1 MSSARE
7 LKDATVCIQSGT
19 TNELNVAD
27 YFRAHGIRY
36 KAVLDDSYEKSARAL
51 EGGQCDVL
59 SSDQSQLYAQRLKL
73 AAGAV
78 RGAAGSDLREPLGPA
93 VRQGDEAWFNI
104 VRWTLYGLL
113 NAEELG
119 VTSSNVERQARDSR
133 NPDVARLLGS
143 EGDAGKDLQLP
154 RDWVVQMVRQVGNYG
169 GSSPATSATAAR

>member
-1 MSSARE
+1 MRFAKGSAP
-7 LKDATVCIQSGT
+7 GT
-19 TNELNVAD
+19 PFVA
-27 YFRAHGIRY
+27 RR
-36 KAVLDDSYEKSARAL
+36 R
-51 EGGQCDVL
+51 
-59 SSDQSQLYAQRLKL
+59 R
-73 AAGAV
+73 AAGYLCRC
-78 RGAAGSDLREPLGPA
+78 RGACGYSAATGPA

-169 GSSPATSATAAR
+169 EIFARNVGDGSPLKMPRGLNAQWNLGGLHYAPPIR

>member
-1 MSSARE
+1 MIS
-7 LKDATVCIQSGT
+7 K
-19 TNELNVAD
+19 
-27 YFRAHGIRY
+27 
-36 KAVLDDSYEKSARAL
+36 
-51 EGGQCDVL
+51 
-59 SSDQSQLYAQRLKL
+59 
-73 AAGAV
+73 
-78 RGAAGSDLREPLGPA
+78 EPLGPA

-169 GSSPATSATAAR
+169 EIFARNVGDGSPLKMPRGLNAQWNLGGLHYAPPIR

>member
-1 MSSARE
+1 
-7 LKDATVCIQSGT
+7 
-19 TNELNVAD
+19 
-27 YFRAHGIRY
+27 
-36 KAVLDDSYEKSARAL
+36 
-51 EGGQCDVL
+51 
-59 SSDQSQLYAQRLKL
+59 LKL
-73 AAGAV
+73 AKPEQYV
-78 RGAAGSDLREPLGPA
+78 VLPEVISKEPLGPA

-169 GSSPATSATAAR
+169 EIFARNVGDGSPLKMPRGLNAQWNLGGLHYAPPIR

>member
-1 MSSARE
+1 M
-7 LKDATVCIQSGT
+7 
-19 TNELNVAD
+19 
-27 YFRAHGIRY
+27 
-36 KAVLDDSYEKSARAL
+36 
-51 EGGQCDVL
+51 L

-73 AAGAV
+73 AKPDQYV
-78 RGAAGSDLREPLGPA
+78 VLPEVISKEPLGPA

-143 EGDAGKDLQLP
+143 EGDAG
-154 RDWVVQMVRQVGNYG
+154 RTCNCRATGWCRWCARSATMAR
-169 GSSPATSATAAR
+169 SSPATSATAAR